1 MILKGDNL
9 SVGDKVKVM
18 RDIPSVNGMLYKG
31 SVVKVDEIKDR
42 NNPVR
47 GNVRLVDNLGKIWW
61 VNKEDIVNV

>member
-9 SVGDKVKVM
+9 SVGNKVKVM

-31 SVVKVDEIKDR
+31 SIVKVDEIKDG

-47 GNVRLVDNLGKIWW
+47 GNVRLIDNLGKIWW
-61 VNKEDIVNV
+61 VDEEDIVNV